1 MKQAANQKEEWLKNG
16 HGKYE
21 EIGEEKDFFDACK
34 KSNKLVCHFY
44 RDSTFRCKIVD
55 KHLNL
60 LAPKHVETRFVKLS
74 VDRAHFL
81 CERLKIWMLPTL
93 AIIVDNKTTD
103 YIKGFDDLGG
113 VDDFKTEML
122 EWRLACANAINYS
135 GNILEPPGTSKT
147 KPSLLSRPDKTIRSG
162 HISSD
167 DDD

>member
-1 MKQAANQKEEWLKNG
+1 MKQAADLKEQWIKNG

-21 EIGEEKDFFDACK
+21 ELGEEKDFFDACK
-34 KSNKLVCHFY
+34 KSSKLVCHFY

-55 KHLNL
+55 KHLAL
-60 LAPKHVETRFVKLS
+60 LAPKHIETRFVKLS

-81 CERLKIWMLPTL
+81 CQRLKIQVLPTI
-93 AIIVDNKTTD
+93 AVVIDNKATD

-122 EWRLACANAINYS
+122 EWRLGCADAINYS
-135 GNILEPPGTSKT
+135 GNILEPPGATKT
-147 KPSLLSRPDKTIRSG
+147 KPFLSRLPPKTIRSG